1 MIPSKMIFASDSF
14 KGTLSQEKIIEIL
27 TESAKKQFP
36 DCECIGIPIADGG
49 EGTAR
54 AVTQFN
60 DGILQEVEVHDPLM
74 RKHVA
79 AYGLLPGDR
88 AIIEMAEASGLPLVP
103 IEQRDPRNTNSYGT
117 GELILDAI
125 KQGCRDIRIAI
136 GGSATND
143 GGMGALRALGFQ
155 FFDKDGEELEGY
167 GRDLIRVENISDKN
181 VPAEVKSANYTLM
194 VDVDNTLTGPH
205 GATYTFGPQKGG
217 TKESLDELEAG
228 MIHYSEVVA
237 RLTNEHYEQFGGT
250 GAAGGLGFSCAAF
263 LRAKIRSGIETILDL
278 VGFDKMLIDTNLVI
292 TGEGKLD
299 TQSLHGKAIH
309 GVAKHCKKEG
319 VPCIAIV
326 GALGEDY
333 ERIYL
338 HGVTDVFATKPDGM
352 TTEDAM
358 KDAEHLYRLKAEEVF
373 EKIGKDN
380 TVGGD
385 YDDFLHAHL
394 DI

>member
-1 MIPSKMIFASDSF
+1 MIPRKMIFASDSF
-14 KGTLSQEKIIEIL
+14 KGSLSQEKIIEIL
-27 TESAKKQFP
+27 TETAKKQFP

-54 AVTQFN
+54 AVTQFT
-60 DGILQEVEVHDPLM
+60 GGTLRTVKVHDPLM
-74 RKHVA
+74 KTRKA
-79 AYGLLPGDR
+79 AYGLLPDKR

-103 IEQRDPRNTNSYGT
+103 MSKRDPRNTSSYGT

-125 KQGCRDIRIAI
+125 QQGCRDIRIAL

-155 FFDKDGEELEGY
+155 FFDKDGKELEGF
-167 GRDLIRVENISDKN
+167 GRDLIRVEKISDEN
-181 VPAEVKSANYTLM
+181 VKPEVKAVNYTLM
-194 VDVDNTLTGPH
+194 VDVDNPLTGPH

-217 TKESLDELEAG
+217 TKKILDELETG
-228 MIHYSEVVA
+228 MIHYADVVA
-237 RLTNEHYEQFGGT
+237 QITSEHYENFGGT
-250 GAAGGLGFSCAAF
+250 GAAGGLGFSFAAF
-263 LRAKIRSGIETILDL
+263 MRGKIRSGIEAILDL
-278 VGFDKMLIDTNLVI
+278 VDFDHMLLDTNIVI
-292 TGEGKLD
+292 TGEGRLD

-309 GVAKHCKKEG
+309 GVAKHCKQEG

-326 GALGEDY
+326 GALGDDY

-338 HGVTDVFATKPDGM
+338 QGVTDIYATTPPGM
-352 TTEDAM
+352 SDEDAM
-358 KDAEHLYRLKAEEVF
+358 KDAEHLYRVKAEEVF
-373 EKIGKDN
+373 EEIGRDD

-394 DI
+394 DL